1 MFLLHIVSILC
12 KSVIRKEK
20 THKDRAL
27 TYFDDFYDKVYGKAW
42 NDIRTALLQEENKY
56 IAVVNNFSDVERIQT
71 SLEV

>member
-1 MFLLHIVSILC
+1 M
-12 KSVIRKEK
+12 
-20 THKDRAL
+20 